1 MNSIK
6 DANYYF
12 ITDEGIGLSP
22 EEQVEIAVNTGVKI
36 VQYRR
41 KDAPGKVLYEE
52 ASRISDICKDKALFI
67 VNDRVDIAQAV
78 DADGVHLGQDD
89 LPYEVARE
97 LVGNMILGISTHNLK
112 QALKAERVADY
123 IGIGPVHST
132 QTKQDR
138 WKELRVE
145 GALEIAERVNVPTTA
160 IGGIGYDDL
169 EPLSRSFD
177 MVCAISS
184 VTRTENLS
192 ESVGKFETSF
202 KKFKRNRS

>member
-12 ITDEGIGLSP
+12 ITDEGIEISP
-22 EEQVEIAVNTGVKI
+22 VEQVEIAVNQGVKI

-52 ASRISDICKDKALFI
+52 ASQISDICKDKALFI
-67 VNDRVDIAQAV
+67 VNDRIDIAQIV

-97 LVGNMILGISTHNLK
+97 LVGDMILGVSTHNLK

-132 QTKQDR
+132 ETKRDR
-138 WKELRVE
+138 WKELGIQ
-145 GALEIAERVNVPTTA
+145 GALKIAENVKVPTTA

-184 VTRTENLS
+184 VTRTKDLPGS
-192 ESVGKFETSF
+192 IKKFETSF
-202 KKFKRNRS
+202 KNYKRNRL